1 MGAECPLIMA
11 STPAMNVVDTAPRPG
26 IRTPSFPSGAFV
38 SKKNSS
44 HSINRIVY
52 KIVGKI

>member
-11 STPAMNVVDTAPRPG
+11 STPAMNVVDTAPNPG
-26 IRTPSFPSGAFV
+26 IKTPSFPSGAFE

-44 HSINRIVY
+44 HSIHRILY
-52 KIVGKI
+52 IIVGKI